1 MSVIQL
7 KQQEKEGL
15 KHYDDY
21 FDALK
26 VKALAEIKTRDQL
39 TRAYKIIGTTI
50 NKSRLDRDTVPVLD
64 KIEERVKN
72 LWIGQFNSKLY
83 YATLGLSYR
92 ASEDEIEQTYD
103 ELENND
109 EREAYQVLSISLL
122 KDAYDN
128 YLKSLYRVEAE
139 KAFKEKNWSETI
151 AKATE
156 ALEMEPANDDMWIIR
171 ARAYYNSGDVATAV
185 SDLDRMPNSKSATEL
200 KAEILLEIEFNTLQ
214 EPLKKII
221 GETLSE
227 IRNNKFNGKKF
238 QSSIGFESFIHD
250 RGNQGFQ
257 L

>member
-1 MSVIQL
+1 M
-7 KQQEKEGL
+7 
-15 KHYDDY
+15 
-21 FDALK
+21 
-26 VKALAEIKTRDQL
+26 
-39 TRAYKIIGTTI
+39 TRAYKIVGTTI
-50 NKSRLDRDTVPVLD
+50 TKSRLDRDTVPVLD

-171 ARAYYNSGDVATAV
+171 ARA
-185 SDLDRMPNSKSATEL
+185 
-200 KAEILLEIEFNTLQ
+200 
-214 EPLKKII
+214 
-221 GETLSE
+221 
-227 IRNNKFNGKKF
+227 
-238 QSSIGFESFIHD
+238 
-250 RGNQGFQ
+250 
-257 L
+257 